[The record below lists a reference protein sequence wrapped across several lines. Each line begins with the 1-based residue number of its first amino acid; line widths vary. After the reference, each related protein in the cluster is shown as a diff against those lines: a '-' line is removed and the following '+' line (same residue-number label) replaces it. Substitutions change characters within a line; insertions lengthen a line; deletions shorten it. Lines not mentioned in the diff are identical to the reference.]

1 MKVKGISLLMTGSL
15 VAATTVSVAFA
26 AGWSP
31 PPTGSWQCF
40 RTDRFPDPAAERG
53 PTQASV
59 WDPARAADD
68 HVAQVFAQGLNKVAA
83 NSAVGSVLAVQLEPP
98 NGSRCPAICVKY

>member
-1 MKVKGISLLMTGSL
+1 MQVKGIALLVIGTL
-15 VAATTVSVAFA
+15 VAATTVSVVFA
-26 AGWSP
+26 AGWRP

-53 PTQASV
+53 PTQASA

-68 HVAQVFAQGLNKVAA
+68 HVAQVFAQGLNKVAG
-83 NSAVGSVLAVQLEPP
+83 NSAVGTVLTVQLS
-98 NGSRCPAICVKY
+98 GRYPAICVRY

>member
-1 MKVKGISLLMTGSL
+1 MQMKGISLLVLGTL
-15 VAATTVSVAFA
+15 VAVTTVSVVFA
-26 AGWSP
+26 AGWRP

-98 NGSRCPAICVKY
+98 IGGRYPAICVKY